1 MGMYLITL
9 TPFLLFLTG
18 GFQVNQ
24 NAILVCC
31 FEENWW
37 TTTVWGLIVMV
48 EKS

>member
-24 NAILVCC
+24 NAIFFRQFLTGKNLHIINLGMKEC
-31 FEENWW
+31 F
-37 TTTVWGLIVMV
+37 
-48 EKS
+48 